1 MKEAI
6 ISMATFGP
14 GNRNL
19 AGNPE
24 LEKTFCDFEDALR
37 VVLPESL
44 GFQRLIVKIPD
55 IILVTVSGEFVLDAS
70 SGGIMS
76 LIDLVWQIFL
86 YSRGKSEFTVVLD
99 EPENHLH
106 PSMQRSIIQSLV
118 TAFPCAQFIIATHS
132 PFVVS
137 SVKDA
142 FVYVLRYDVE
152 SSRDVR
158 TVSSLLLDQFSRAGT
173 ASDILREA
181 LGVPVTMPMWAEEE
195 LHRIALDFRINDL
208 TEASIGELRQR
219 LQEAGLEEFYPE
231 ALSQVARQT

>member
-1 MKEAI
+1 
-6 ISMATFGP
+6 MATFGP